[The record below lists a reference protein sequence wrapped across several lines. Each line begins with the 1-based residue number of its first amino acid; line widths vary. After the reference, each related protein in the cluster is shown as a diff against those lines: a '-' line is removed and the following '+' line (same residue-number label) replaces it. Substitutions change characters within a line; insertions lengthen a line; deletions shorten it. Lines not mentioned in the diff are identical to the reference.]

1 MNANDLKKRLSLI
14 DEESRLALG
23 ISRDEYALCSYV
35 YFRAQDTRQKV
46 AGWCCDTKI
55 EVADFCGISR
65 SSFYN
70 VAGKMRALGLLE
82 ISHEWFLRP
91 TKHWCLIE
99 QKCKETL
106 QNILGY
112 SVQKLDTSGKKSV
125 QKLDSECSKIGR
137 ESAKSVQKLDA
148 HLIREYKEK
157 KESIKAQSSDCLEGV
172 FEDAELTLQGLQNS
186 EILAVDPPAK
196 NRPTPGPAR
205 GETSL
210 GAAKP
215 KASEI
220 AGYTFAEFWED
231 YGFKRGSKAN
241 SEKKWDR
248 LTASEITAIRDTL
261 EIYKRETVTEDGRRG
276 DKFKPM
282 RKHPEFFLSAKTW
295 EAYAEQAK
303 EEAARPKDEWDEP
316 YQAYVEWVKRKF
328 PTLAKSASYLTKQ
341 QYVCHKT
348 EWYVKGMSYIGDVNI
363 QNMLIR
369 AHEALENGVPK
380 ASQCGSVFNYQVH
393 LLEERVKSRTV

>member
-1 MNANDLKKRLSLI
+1 MEANDLKKRLSLV
-14 DEESRLALG
+14 DEESRVALG
-23 ISRDEYALCSYV
+23 IDRDDYALCSYF
-35 YFRAQDTRQKV
+35 YFRAQDKSQKI
-46 AGWCCDTKI
+46 AGWCCDPK
-55 EVADFCGISR
+55 EDVANFIGVSR
-65 SSFYN
+65 
-70 VAGKMRALGLLE
+70 VAIYGSLGKMVKKELLE
-82 ISHEWFLRP
+82 IAENGAVRP
-91 TKHWCLIE
+91 TQKWVKVE
-99 QKCKETL
+99 EKCKETL
-106 QNILGY
+106 QKIMGWTVKKLYTDCKETLHGGGKICKVSLHTPY
-112 SVQKLDTSGKKSV
+112 KRYIRKEREQKGQPEGCLVGENLNAST
-125 QKLDSECSKIGR
+125 
-137 ESAKSVQKLDA
+137 
-148 HLIREYKEK
+148 
-157 KESIKAQSSDCLEGV
+157 SIKLLDPALPNVEIHDALPTAQ
-172 FEDAELTLQGLQNS
+172 T
-186 EILAVDPPAK
+186 
-196 NRPTPGPAR
+196 RPTPGPAR

-220 AGYTFAEFWED
+220 AGYTFAEFWEG

-241 SEKKWDR
+241 AQKKWDR
-248 LTASEITAIRDTL
+248 LTDAEITAIRDTL
-261 EIYKRETVTEDGRRG
+261 EIYKRETVTEDGQRG

-295 EAYAEQAK
+295 EAFAEQAK
-303 EEAARPKDEWDEP
+303 DEAARPKDEWDEP
-316 YQAYVEWVKRKF
+316 YQTYVEWVKRKY

-348 EWYVKGMSYIGDVNI
+348 EWYVKGMSYIGDHNI